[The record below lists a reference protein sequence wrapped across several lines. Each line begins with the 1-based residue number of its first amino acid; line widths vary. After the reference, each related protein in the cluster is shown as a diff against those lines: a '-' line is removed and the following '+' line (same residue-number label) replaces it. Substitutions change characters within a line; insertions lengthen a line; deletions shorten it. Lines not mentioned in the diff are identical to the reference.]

1 MVDVDRHIAYWR
13 EGAQEDWAVAGDLL
27 ARGRIRHGLF
37 FAHLALEKAL
47 KAHACRHT
55 RDLAPRT
62 HNLVRLVEVA
72 AVQLSSEHLATLA
85 EMNAFSQA
93 GRYPETLSAAPTA
106 AEADGYLTRAT
117 EVFEWLM
124 SRL

>member
-1 MVDVDRHIAYWR
+1 MRWARRNRAHAGPTPWWTSTGTSPT
-13 EGAQEDWAVAGDLL
+13 GA
-27 ARGRIRHGLF
+27 
-37 FAHLALEKAL
+37 
-47 KAHACRHT
+47 KAHK
-55 RDLAPRT
+55 
-62 HNLVRLVEVA
+62 
-72 AVQLSSEHLATLA
+72 LSSEHLATLA

-106 AEADGYLTRAT
+106 AEADGYLTQAT

>member
-13 EGAQEDWAVAGDLL
+13 EGAQEDWA
-27 ARGRIRHGLF
+27 
-37 FAHLALEKAL
+37 
-47 KAHACRHT
+47 
-55 RDLAPRT
+55 
-62 HNLVRLVEVA
+62 
-72 AVQLSSEHLATLA
+72 A

-93 GRYPETLSAAPTA
+93 GRYPETLSAAPTT